1 MNLTYA
7 MQGAGIIENRMGAA
21 VATMGQ
27 LDTLLPVEAP
37 TKAGM
42 LMTSDCCGSNNY
54 PAPNDP

>member
-7 MQGAGIIENRMGAA
+7 MQGAGIIEGRMGAA
-21 VATMGQ
+21 AVTIDR

-37 TKAGM
+37 SKAGM

-54 PAPNDP
+54 PPPNDA